1 MSIHGRGFV
10 PSRIKLTL
18 STRETL
24 TYWVQRMEPLIRA
37 ETEEEIIIV
46 FCNRCGLEDETVY
59 AGSSAVIG
67 IKQGEVCVYGLL
79 GRCEK
84 SVLVV
89 DTDNPPLGKL
99 ILQTRDRVESEAS
112 PERSSTEPGS
122 EPTEESSIS

>member
-1 MSIHGRGFV
+1 
-10 PSRIKLTL
+10 
-18 STRETL
+18 
-24 TYWVQRMEPLIRA
+24 MEPLIRA